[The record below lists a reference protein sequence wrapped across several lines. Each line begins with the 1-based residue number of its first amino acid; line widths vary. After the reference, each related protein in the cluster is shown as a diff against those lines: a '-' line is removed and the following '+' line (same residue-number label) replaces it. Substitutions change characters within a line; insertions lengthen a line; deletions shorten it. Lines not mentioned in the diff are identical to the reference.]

1 MENQPNIPSIEQWI
15 THIEA
20 LISTPIAPLPF
31 DADLETKRAYISEF
45 QDEFGCKRA
54 TDAPL
59 LCRVLNVPQEST
71 SDHTDLDTKLWQAL
85 VLDEDTW
92 RGDITEDGGLVEPDA
107 YAIEHRTLIELS
119 ALHAL
124 WHLNAQA
131 KDPELNDRVDG
142 LIDWHTRELQPDN
155 GINRP
160 WGAHA
165 FICRSSEAADVQT
178 KLDAMLH
185 AQTLV
190 NNCCVTLGRPDIL
203 SSIILYDSAQAL
215 RSTLTK
221 SV

>member
-20 LISTPIAPLPF
+20 LISAPIASLPF
-31 DADLETKRAYISEF
+31 DADLETKRAYIDGF
-45 QDEFGCKRA
+45 QDEFGCRRA

-59 LCRVLNVPQEST
+59 LCRVLNVPLEST
-71 SDHTDLDTKLWQAL
+71 SNHIDLDTHLWHAL
-85 VLDEDTW
+85 ALGEESW
-92 RGDITEDGGLVEPDA
+92 KEAINQDGGLIEPDA

-124 WHLNAQA
+124 WHLSAQSN
-131 KDPELNDRVDG
+131 DVTLSDRVDR
-142 LIDWHTRELQPDN
+142 LVDWHTRELQPDN

-165 FICRSSEAADVQT
+165 FICRSSEAADQQT

-203 SSIILYDSAQAL
+203 SSIILYDCAQAL
-215 RSTLTK
+215 RSTLKK